1 MISRHAFGSRLRTQ
15 RERRGVTLESIVDST
30 KIKQSLLEA
39 LERGDASQWPRG
51 LFRRAY
57 IRDYASAIG
66 LPAEP
71 LVAEFVRL
79 FPEDGSPVSD
89 DILAAAHE
97 PMRLNFAVEPD
108 TRVRR
113 LAGQAASV
121 LAELGGVALAGTIVS
136 FTTGWTVLTASGAVA
151 LVYYPVATALTG
163 RVLSAAHLRSI
174 LKVHPAGGTTT
185 PAGRGGRA
193 GTSAVVSHIASAR
206 QLGGTCRSWRASRP
220 TNSRSRARAA
230 R

>member
-15 RERRGVTLESIVDST
+15 RERRGVTLESIADST
-30 KIKQSLLEA
+30 KIKRSLLEA

-57 IRDYASAIG
+57 LRDYACAIG

-89 DILAAAHE
+89 DDLAAAQE
-97 PMRLNFAVEPD
+97 PMRLTFAVEPD

-113 LAGQAASV
+113 LAARPRRCWPSSAGWR
-121 LAELGGVALAGTIVS
+121 VAGDIVS
-136 FTTGWTVLTASGAVA
+136 FATGWTLLTACGAVA
-151 LVYYPVATALTG
+151 LVYYPIATALTG
-163 RVLSAAHLRSI
+163 RVLSAVHLRE
-174 LKVHPAGGTTT
+174 HPEGAPGGNDRA
-185 PAGRGGRA
+185 AGRGGRA
-193 GTSAVVSHIASAR
+193 PNPRRCISYRVSRR
-206 QLGGTCRSWRASRP
+206 QRPRHCRSWWASGP

>member
-30 KIKQSLLEA
+30 KIKRSLLEA

-57 IRDYASAIG
+57 LRNYAGAIG

-71 LVAEFVRL
+71 LVAEFVKL

-89 DILAAAHE
+89 HALAAAQE

-136 FTTGWTVLTASGAVA
+136 FATGWTFLTASGAVA

-163 RVLSAAHLRSI
+163 RVLSAVHFRSI
-174 LKVHPAGGTTT
+174 LKVHPAGTTALLDVSAAPEPAPLYLISRQPAPASTALPLVVGVGTDEF
-185 PAGRGGRA
+185 P
-193 GTSAVVSHIASAR
+193 
-206 QLGGTCRSWRASRP
+206 QPRS
-220 TNSRSRARAA
+220 AA

>member
-15 RERRGVTLESIVDST
+15 RERRGVTLESIIDST
-30 KIKQSLLEA
+30 KIKRSLLEA

-57 IRDYASAIG
+57 IRNYAGAIG
-66 LPAEP
+66 LPAEA
-71 LVAEFVRL
+71 LVAEFVKL

-89 DILAAAHE
+89 YTLAAAEE

-108 TRVRR
+108 TRIRR

-121 LAELGGVALAGTIVS
+121 LAEFGGVALAGTIVS
-136 FTTGWTVLTASGAVA
+136 FATGWTVLTASGAVA

-163 RVLSAAHLRSI
+163 RVLSAVHLRSI
-174 LKVHPAGGTTT
+174 LKVHPAGTNVPLDMS
-185 PAGRGGRA
+185 PAPEPAQLYLISRQPAPAALPRVVGVGPDEFPQPRRA
-193 GTSAVVSHIASAR
+193 VR
-206 QLGGTCRSWRASRP
+206 
-220 TNSRSRARAA
+220 
-230 R
+230 

>member
-30 KIKQSLLEA
+30 KIKLSLLSA

-57 IRDYASAIG
+57 IRDYAVAIG

-79 FPEDGSPVSD
+79 FPEDGSPVSEEMS
-89 DILAAAHE
+89 AAAQE
-97 PMRLNFAVEPD
+97 PMRLTFAVEPD
-108 TRVRR
+108 TRLRHV
-113 LAGQAASV
+113 AGQAAAV
-121 LAELGGVALAGTIVS
+121 VAELGAVGLLGGLASVIS
-136 FTTGWTVLTASGAVA
+136 GWPLLTACGTVA
-151 LVYYPVATALTG
+151 LVDYPIATVLTG
-163 RVLSAAHLRSI
+163 RVLSPAHLLGI
-174 LKVHPAGGTTT
+174 LKVHPAGTAHPLLE
-185 PAGRGGRA
+185 PAEEPSPLYLVPRS
-193 GTSAVVSHIASAR
+193 SASPSLVVSVAADEFPQPR
-206 QLGGTCRSWRASRP
+206 T
-220 TNSRSRARAA
+220 AA

>member
-15 RERRGVTLESIVDST
+15 RERRGVTLESIADST
-30 KIKQSLLEA
+30 KIKRSLLEA

-51 LFRRAY
+51 IFRRAY
-57 IRDYASAIG
+57 LRNYACAID
-66 LPAEP
+66 LPAEA
-71 LVAEFVRL
+71 LVAEFVKL
-79 FPEDGSPVSD
+79 FPEDGAPVSD
-89 DILAAAHE
+89 HALAAAEE

-136 FTTGWTVLTASGAVA
+136 FATGWTVLTASGAVA

-163 RVLSAAHLRSI
+163 RVLSAVHLRSI
-174 LKVHPAGGTTT
+174 LKVHPAGTTAPLDVSAAAE
-185 PAGRGGRA
+185 PAQLYLISRQPA
-193 GTSAVVSHIASAR
+193 TASAALPLVR
-206 QLGGTCRSWRASRP
+206 GVGADEFPQPRSATR
-220 TNSRSRARAA
+220 
-230 R
+230 